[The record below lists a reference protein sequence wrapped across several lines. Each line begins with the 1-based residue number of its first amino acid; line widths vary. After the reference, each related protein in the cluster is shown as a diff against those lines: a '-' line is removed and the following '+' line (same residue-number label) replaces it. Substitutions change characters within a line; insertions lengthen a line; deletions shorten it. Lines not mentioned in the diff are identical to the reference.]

1 MKLNIFTFT
10 FLLILLSNC
19 GFEVINKRDLIKF
32 SINDVQTSGDQK
44 INYKLKNNLLV
55 YANENLPNSIE
66 LYIETIKNRK
76 IKDKNN
82 KNEIITYQIDLIS
95 KIKMTIINE
104 NKNFVFTISR
114 SGDYSVGERNTL
126 TLVNMKRTEQTLI
139 NEITDDILNKLI
151 SIIND
156 L

>member
-10 FLLILLSNC
+10 FLSILLSNC

-104 NKNFVFTISR
+104 NKDVVFTISR

-139 NEITDDILNKLI
+139 DEITDDILNKLI

>member
-1 MKLNIFTFT
+1 M
-10 FLLILLSNC
+10 
-19 GFEVINKRDLIKF
+19 
-32 SINDVQTSGDQK
+32 
-44 INYKLKNNLLV
+44 
-55 YANENLPNSIE
+55 
-66 LYIETIKNRK
+66 YIETIKNRK

-104 NKNFVFTISR
+104 NKDVVFTISR

-139 NEITDDILNKLI
+139 DEITDDILNKLI

>member
-95 KIKMTIINE
+95 KIKMTRINE
-104 NKNFVFTISR
+104 NKDVVITISR

-139 NEITDDILNKLI
+139 DEITDDILNKLI